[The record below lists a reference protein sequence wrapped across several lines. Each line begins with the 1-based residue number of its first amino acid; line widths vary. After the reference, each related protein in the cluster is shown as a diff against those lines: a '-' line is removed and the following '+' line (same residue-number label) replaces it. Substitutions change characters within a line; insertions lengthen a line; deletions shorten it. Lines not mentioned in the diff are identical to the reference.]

1 VRLLD
6 VLLLIGTILRRNGMS
21 EQQELINKAQ
31 KLAEELGGE
40 YKLLNC
46 YDPKRSWKKIEIVF
60 NKEVRNDRD

>member
-1 VRLLD
+1 
-6 VLLLIGTILRRNGMS
+6 MS

-60 NKEVRNDRD
+60 NEEVRNDRD

>member
-1 VRLLD
+1 
-6 VLLLIGTILRRNGMS
+6 MS
-21 EQQELINKAQ
+21 EQQELISKAE

-46 YDPKRSWKKIEIVF
+46 YSAKTKWKKIEIVF